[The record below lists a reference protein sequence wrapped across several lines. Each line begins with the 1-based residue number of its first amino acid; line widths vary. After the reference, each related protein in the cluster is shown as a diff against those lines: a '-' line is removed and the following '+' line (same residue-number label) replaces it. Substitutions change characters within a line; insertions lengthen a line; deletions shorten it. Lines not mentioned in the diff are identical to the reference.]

1 MIKIS
6 PVRNCVRCFL
16 FFKMVGKNPRLKWKI
31 RGKHIESWST
41 VTGFTLYNGD
51 PNAFLAK
58 PNRLQC
64 PTHLFNKM
72 EPHADIFR
80 IFATFLCVFTYMAT
94 RVCVC
99 VCFNET
105 QLQNISFVFKFQS
118 KRKSVQFSNAFVLSG
133 QRYMALYCRI
143 AFEL

>member
-1 MIKIS
+1 MHFWPSLIDFNARRIYSIKWNLM
-6 PVRNCVRCFL
+6 RTFFAYLRL
-16 FFKMVGKNPRLKWKI
+16 FYVCS
-31 RGKHIESWST
+31 HICDT
-41 VTGFTLYNGD
+41 
-51 PNAFLAK
+51 
-58 PNRLQC
+58 
-64 PTHLFNKM
+64 
-72 EPHADIFR
+72 
-80 IFATFLCVFTYMAT
+80 
-94 RVCVC
+94 CVC